1 MGSIRRSENIA
12 KLVKLTATTAQ
23 LPASVINIGAQQ
35 YSTSA
40 LTLNTAVVGVG
51 GVDATIAAS
60 SVYTVYAVVSSSTVY
75 LIASL
80 NSALPSGFTTARVVG
95 GFVSDASSQIS
106 QTGSDTASLVMVV
119 GAGNTSVV
127 MTATSPKTLV
137 LRNQTTPLT
146 VNLPQ
151 TNVIAGSKYEVI
163 NEKLTNGYYKETTS
177 AFIKTADGTM
187 VARLFAGDKLSA
199 VAKTDT
205 PIKPNDFDTRIDRN
219 PKSGII
225 GRWTAKPP
233 LGVASEWTSVCWSAE
248 LGLFCAVNVAGQ
260 AATSPDGI
268 TWTVQASAVAF
279 GKRWKVVIWCK
290 EVSKFIAIGQDAPG
304 PNVYQSTMTST
315 DGVTWVLQSPG
326 TNNNYNPYNCC
337 WSPELSLFV
346 HIFFNG
352 NPVCETSPDGV
363 TWTITKS
370 FGPGGP
376 WAICWSPEAKL
387 LVGVAY
393 GTPGFWT
400 SPDGTNWTSRTSPG
414 SSDYWNSVCWS
425 AKLGMFVTVAGNVGK
440 IAWSYDGINW
450 ITSTSGTANIRFKTI
465 IWCDELGMF
474 VATGLATGTVFIAT
488 SIDGIN
494 WVYKSA
500 PSGDYNDICY
510 SPQLNMLV
518 ACNSTSTLNSM
529 LISSL

>member
-1 MGSIRRSENIA
+1 MGSIRRPENIA
-12 KLVKLTATTAQ
+12 KLIKLTATTAQ

-51 GVDATIAAS
+51 GVDVTIAAS

-119 GAGNTSVV
+119 GAGVSNVV
-127 MTATSPKTLV
+127 MTASSPKSYI
-137 LRNQTTPLT
+137 LRGQTAK
-146 VNLPQ
+146 VSVSLPQ
-151 TNVIAGSKYEVI
+151 TGAPVGSRYEII
-163 NEKLTNGYYKETTS
+163 NETLTKGYHKDETSVLVKTNNGTT
-177 AFIKTADGTM
+177 
-187 VARLFAGDKLSA
+187 VARLLAGDKLIA
-199 VAKTDT
+199 VAKTSDPVN
-205 PIKPNDFDTRIDRN
+205 PIDFDIRIDRN
-219 PKSGII
+219 PKTGIV
-225 GRWTAKPP
+225 GMWTPKPP
-233 LGVASEWTSVCWSAE
+233 LGVSSAWDSVCWSAE
-248 LGLFCAVNVAGQ
+248 LGLFCAVNIAGQ
-260 AATSPDGI
+260 AAISPDGI
-268 TWTVQASAVAF
+268 TWTVQSSATAF
-279 GKRWKVVIWCK
+279 NKRWRFVIWSK
-290 EVSKFIAIGQDAPG
+290 ELSKFVALGQDQAG
-304 PNVYQSTMTST
+304 PLVYRNVMIST
-315 DGVTWVLQSPG
+315 DGVTWVLQAPG
-326 TNNNYNPYNCC
+326 TYNNYYPYICC
-337 WSPELSLFV
+337 WSPELSLYV
-346 HIFFNG
+346 NLFFNG

-387 LVGVAY
+387 FVGVAY

-414 SSDYWNSVCWS
+414 SSDSWASVCWS
-425 AKLGMFVTVAGNVGK
+425 AKLGMFVSVASNVGK

-474 VATGLATGTVFIAT
+474 VATGLVTGTVFIST

-500 PSGDYNDICY
+500 PAGDLNSICY
-510 SPQLNMLV
+510 SPQLNLLV
-518 ACNSTSTLNSM
+518 ACNGLFTVNSM
-529 LISSL
+529 LVSSL